1 MSIQIEKLSNGR
13 LHLQHGPIDLIVGAE
28 GNQTA
33 AYAAAEARFKTVL
46 DELVDELPQLRQ
58 PFTKN
63 TPMPVGEVAGRM
75 HCATKPYEGH
85 GYLTRMAAVAGAVA
99 DSVLAAMT
107 SAVDVNRACVNNG
120 GDIAFYLAPGQRY
133 SVAIAAECGDHVG
146 RIRVLSDDPVRGIAT
161 SGRHG
166 RSLSLGIAD
175 SVTVLARS
183 AAEADIAATLIAN
196 AVDLPGHPGITRK
209 PACEVRDDSDLGDL
223 PVVTKCR
230 PLTEYECELAL
241 ASGEATA
248 QSFFRE
254 GLIAGAALMLQGM
267 AVTLG
272 HTLIDNRTLVY
283 VGDQPAPHD
292 LRR

>member
-1 MSIQIEKLSNGR
+1 MSIQIEKLPNGR
-13 LHLQHGPIDLIVGAE
+13 LHMQQGPIDLIIGAE
-28 GNQTA
+28 GNQSTA
-33 AYAAAEARFKTVL
+33 YEAAAARFETVL
-46 DELVDELPQLRQ
+46 TELVGELPELRQ
-58 PFTKN
+58 PFTKY
-63 TPMPVGEVAGRM
+63 TSMPMGEVAGRM
-75 HCATKPYEGH
+75 HKATKPYEGH

-99 DSVLAAMT
+99 DTVLEAMT
-107 SAVDVNRACVNNG
+107 SAADVNRASVNNG

-133 SVAIAAECGDHVG
+133 SVVIAAHCGEHVG
-146 RIRVLSDDPVRGIAT
+146 RIRVTSDDPVRGIAT

-175 SVTVLARS
+175 SVTVLART

-209 PACEVRDDSDLGDL
+209 PACEVRDETDLGDL
-223 PVVTKCR
+223 PVVTQCR
-230 PLTEYECELAL
+230 PLTEYECEMAL

-272 HTLIDNRTLVY
+272 HALIDNRTLVY
-283 VGDQPAPHD
+283 VGDQPAPYD